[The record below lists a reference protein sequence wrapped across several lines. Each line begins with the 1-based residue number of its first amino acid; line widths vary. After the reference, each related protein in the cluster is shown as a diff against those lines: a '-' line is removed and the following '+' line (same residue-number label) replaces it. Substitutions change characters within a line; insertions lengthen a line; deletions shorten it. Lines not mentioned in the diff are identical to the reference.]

1 MSFADNIQF
10 LRRRE
15 GMTQEELA
23 GRLGVSRQSVSKWET
38 GEAYPET
45 EKILYLCDLFSVGM
59 DDLMRGDLTAP
70 NEDPAASATP
80 SPEEAPSAQPTQTPF
95 DGVAN
100 VDEGENEKVRR
111 LRAIGGAVSGCIMT
125 LSLLSY
131 VLMGALFGL
140 WHPGWII
147 FPFALSLCIFV
158 DGLFAKEDE
167 DEEGARLKPLSAR
180 IFGGLGSMTMPL
192 AATIY
197 VFIGCVWGIWHPS
210 WVIFIIA
217 CALTGGLHAIASACA
232 GRE

>member
-45 EKILYLCDLFSVGM
+45 EKILCLCELFSVGM
-59 DDLMRGDLTAP
+59 DDLMRGDLTTP
-70 NEDPAASATP
+70 NEDQAASAPP
-80 SPEEAPSAQPTQTPF
+80 SPEEAPSAELARTPS
-95 DGVAN
+95 DGAAN
-100 VDEGENEKVRR
+100 AGEAERVRR

-131 VLMGALFGL
+131 VLIGALCGL

-180 IFGGLGSMTMPL
+180 IFGGLGSMLMPL

-197 VFIGCVWGIWHPS
+197 VFIGCVWGIWRPS

-217 CALTGGLHAIASACA
+217 FALTGGLHAVASACA